1 MSTHNH
7 PVFNITPPRAKAI
20 PVIASIP
27 HSGLFVPP
35 TIAKQ
40 FTPEHLAWLR
50 NTDWFIPDVFNFLP
64 DLGITTIT
72 ATHSRY
78 VVDLNRDASGELYG
92 PFGRAPVAQTLL
104 SGQQTHIHPP
114 GEEELAERIRRYHE
128 PFHQALEALLADSV
142 ACFGSCLFIDLHAF
156 MGPSENDICLGNL
169 HGVSSSKTTIEHLQN
184 ILISEGFVTSV
195 NVPFGGV
202 YILRR
207 HHGSQVEAI
216 QFELRYTNYM
226 DCDQIDEPGR
236 PELDSDRLA
245 ALQPRLIRAF
255 NQLIQSRVNVKA

>member
-7 PVFNITPPRAKAI
+7 PVFNITPPRATTI
-20 PVIASIP
+20 PIIASIP
-27 HSGLFVPP
+27 HSGLYVPP
-35 TIAKQ
+35 AIATQ

-50 NTDWFIPDVFNFLP
+50 NTDWFIPDIFSFLP

-92 PFGRAPVAQTLL
+92 PFGRAPIAQTLL
-104 SGQQTHIHPP
+104 SGQQTHMINPR
-114 GEEELAERIRRYHE
+114 EDELAERIRLYHE
-128 PFHQALEALLADSV
+128 PFHQALEKLLAESV
-142 ACFGSCLFIDLHAF
+142 ARFGSCLFIDLHAF

-169 HGVSSSKTTIEHLQN
+169 HGVSSRKTTIEQLQN

-207 HHGSQVEAI
+207 HHSPQVEAI

-226 DCDQIDEPGR
+226 DCTHIDEPGR
-236 PELDSDRLA
+236 PELDQGKLT
-245 ALQPRLIRAF
+245 ALQPRLIHAF
-255 NQLIQSRVNVKA
+255 NQLIQSRMNTKG